1 MFHPKVF
8 VFYLE
13 FVGYTYKKKIL
24 NRCFLDFIYVLWSD
38 PDNLTGSDLKVRI
51 RLRLRNTAS
60 LLMLKNKMGGSPTNG
75 IETVR
80 VYCQGVIGIIP
91 ENTYYSLP
99 TSNKNNTLY
108 LVPKYIFVWFPA
120 IKHNVVHV

>member
-1 MFHPKVF
+1 MFFRFHLCFMVGSGQFDRIRPK
-8 VFYLE
+8 
-13 FVGYTYKKKIL
+13 G
-24 NRCFLDFIYVLWSD
+24 SD
-38 PDNLTGSDLKVRI
+38 PAPSPQHCWLANVNKS
-51 RLRLRNTAS
+51 
-60 LLMLKNKMGGSPTNG
+60 KMGGSPTNG